1 MQSTATVINLFPDPR
16 VEPHPSSDIPRFV
29 GLDYDKLAEAI
40 LSKQEEQKQKRRAT
54 RVAAKGKR
62 AQKGTNGTVDPIRDK
77 KDIGRIAQY
86 FADRGQYRN
95 ELMFLIGCSVGL
107 RGSDLTR
114 LRVGDFKPP
123 NYQATVKEQKTG
135 KLRTITLNTMAIDA
149 YLQLVH
155 TMGNPP
161 SDTFLFQSQ
170 RMGNNNIQ
178 RHSFARILRQAQR
191 DLKLPYHLG
200 THSMRKTFAYHVFM
214 DNQQTPEVLAYL
226 QRLLNHRDSATT
238 LRYIGLEQSR
248 EQKLYQDLDFGFT
261 LDDIQKGEK

>member
-1 MQSTATVINLFPDPR
+1 MPSAATVINLFPDSS
-16 VEPHPSSDIPRFV
+16 VAPHPSSDIPRFV
-29 GLDYDKLAEAI
+29 GIDYDKLAAAI
-40 LSKQEEQKQKRRAT
+40 LSQQEERKKAQKAARAEKSTKRT
-54 RVAAKGKR
+54 AKGV
-62 AQKGTNGTVDPIRDK
+62 NGVVDPIRDK
-77 KDIGRIAQY
+77 RDIIRIAQY

-107 RGSDLTR
+107 RGSDLSR

-123 NYQATVKEQKTG
+123 NYQATIKEQKTG
-135 KLRTITLNTMAIDA
+135 KLRTITLNSMAIDA

-155 TMGNPP
+155 TMENPP
-161 SDTFLFQSQ
+161 DDMFLFQSQ

-178 RHSFARILRQAQR
+178 RHSFARILRQAQH
-191 DLKLPYHLG
+191 DLELPYHLG

-214 DNQQTPEVLAYL
+214 DNQRTPEVLAYL
-226 QRLLNHRDSATT
+226 QRLLNHRDSVTT

-261 LDDIQKGEK
+261 LGDIQRGEK